1 MTFTL
6 LCALILLGSCTGFLA
21 GLLGIGG
28 GMILTPFITLILSM
42 DPTIPQTHIVHIAIA
57 TSMASI
63 LFTSLSS
70 VRAHAQHNA
79 VLWPVLSMLIPGII
93 LGSMI
98 GAQVAGSLSSF
109 WVTLIFTLFVSY
121 SAIKMFLPKKA
132 ASQRTLPG
140 RAGLFGVGSGIGFIS
155 SIVGA
160 GGGFIAVPFL
170 SSCQVPLQK
179 AIGTSAAIGFPIAL
193 FGTIGYIYSGWSQR
207 ALPAWPVMLG
217 YIHLPALLC
226 IAGMSIIMA
235 PLGASIAHRIDTK
248 PLKRI
253 FACILLCLA
262 TYMAYRTV
270 MAW

>member
-1 MTFTL
+1 MSISI
-6 LCALILLGSCTGFLA
+6 LCALLILGSCTGFLA

-28 GMILTPFITLILSM
+28 GMILTPFITLILSL
-42 DPTIPQTHIVHIAIA
+42 DTSIPQTHIVHIAIA

-63 LFTSLSS
+63 LFTSMSS
-70 VRAHAQHNA
+70 VRAHAQHQA

-98 GAQVAGSLSSF
+98 GAQVAGSLSTF
-109 WVTLIFTLFVSY
+109 WVTLIFTIFVGY
-121 SAIKMFLPKKA
+121 SASKMLLPKK
-132 ASQRTLPG
+132 STTQRTLPN
-140 RAGLFGVGSGIGFIS
+140 RPGLMLVGSGIGFIS

-193 FGTIGYIYSGWSQR
+193 FGTIGYVYSGLQQR
-207 ALPAWPVMLG
+207 ALPSWPIMLG
-217 YIHLPALLC
+217 YVHLPALAC
-226 IAGMSIIMA
+226 IAGMSMLFA
-235 PLGASIAHRIDTK
+235 PVGASIAHRINTK

-253 FACILLCLA
+253 FAFILLCL
-262 TYMAYRTV
+262 TCYMGYRTFL
-270 MAW
+270 AW